1 MQSSSF
7 SENTLGDG
15 LDEERG
21 ARERGGFP
29 FLDCSWLDVT
39 LGARVLRVSII

>member
-7 SENTLGDG
+7 SEITLGDG

-21 ARERGGFP
+21 AREGFKKLGRIEHQN
-29 FLDCSWLDVT
+29 FT
-39 LGARVLRVSII
+39 LTT